1 MAAGDAERKGIT
13 VRRAV
18 STGLAGAAVV
28 AVLAFAASSSQADVV
43 PEHAINVCQSASF
56 YLNFD
61 HSTNAPAQYLYTLPY
76 GQKVGHTPG
85 KQPDYYGWDSTFD
98 FQTQQWGYMED
109 ACIGG
114 YGSW

>member
-1 MAAGDAERKGIT
+1 MDEWEGIT
-13 VRRAV
+13 VRRILNA
-18 STGLAGAAVV
+18 GLAGAVVV
-28 AVLAFAASSSQADVV
+28 ASMALAAPPSQADVV
-43 PEHAINVCQSASF
+43 PEHAVNVCQSASF

-61 HSTNAPAQYLYTLPY
+61 HSTNAPAQYLYTLPQ

-109 ACIGG
+109 VCIGG